1 MYIKA
6 DVRRPNGAPGKGLN
20 TRDTVV
26 LIDID
31 DIVYFPSRNEAGVV
45 VEEDVVLKPGAYG
58 IEIYMTPGT
67 VELTSASEGDP
78 DAEGYTPSLKFNHPG
93 NEREVREFKTNWLG
107 RNCIAFVRY
116 CSGKDTDMLGSP
128 CNPMRLTSSY
138 TGNNEQNMNEMTLTQ
153 AMKGDDIAIYKG
165 TLPLSEP
172 VATVT
177 AASTSVTYASDGRY
191 QLSSGE
197 AVIGS
202 ISGGAHGAVIT
213 LVGCGG
219 TSPTVA
225 AATGIL
231 LKDGATWTGSEGS
244 LLTLKAFSKAAEGND
259 RLVWIEQRRYVPA

>member
-6 DVRRPNGAPGKGLN
+6 DVKRPSGAPGKGLN
-20 TRDTVV
+20 PRDSVV

-31 DIVYFPSRNEAGVV
+31 DIAYFPNRNEAGVV

-116 CSGKDTDMLGSP
+116 CSGKATDMLGSP

-153 AMKGDDIAIYKG
+153 AMKGDDIAIYEG
-165 TLPLSEP
+165 TVPLSEP

-177 AASTSVTYASDGRY
+177 GGSTSVTYGGDGRY

-197 AVIGS
+197 AVLATITGGS
-202 ISGGAHGAVIT
+202 HGAIVT

-225 AATGIL
+225 TATDIL
-231 LKDGATWTGSEGS
+231 LKEGKTWTGSEGS
-244 LLTLKAFSKAAEGND
+244 LLTLKAFKKAAEGEHAI
-259 RLVWIEQRRYVPA
+259 VWIEQSRYEA

>member
-6 DVRRPNGAPGKGLN
+6 DVKRPSGAPGKGLN
-20 TRDTVV
+20 PRDSVV

-31 DIVYFPSRNEAGVV
+31 DIAYFPSRNEAGVV

-67 VELTSASEGDP
+67 VEMTSASEGDP

-116 CSGKDTDMLGSP
+116 CSGKATDMLGSP

-153 AMKGDDIAIYKG
+153 AMKGDDIAIYEG
-165 TLPLSEP
+165 TVPLSEP

-177 AASTSVTYASDGRY
+177 GGSTSVAYGGAGRY

-197 AVIGS
+197 AVIER
-202 ISGGAHGAVIT
+202 ISDGVHGAVVT
-213 LVGCGG
+213 LMGCGG
-219 TSPTVA
+219 TSPTVIA
-225 AATGIL
+225 GPTIL
-231 LKDGATWTGSEGS
+231 LKDGKTWVGSEGS
-244 LLTLKAFSKAAEGND
+244 LLTLRAFKKSSEGDD
-259 RLVWIEQRRYVPA
+259 RDLVWIEQSRYEA